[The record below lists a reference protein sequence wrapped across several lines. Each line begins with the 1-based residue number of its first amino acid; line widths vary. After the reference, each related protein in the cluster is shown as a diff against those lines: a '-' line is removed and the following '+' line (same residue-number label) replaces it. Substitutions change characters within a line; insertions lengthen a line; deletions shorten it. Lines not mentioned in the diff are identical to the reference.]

1 MDYESKL
8 EFISRVEHFKGL
20 KSTVTK
26 ECPYIVYNDEKIS
39 IIGAYIIS
47 NNVPTFLKGFQLYM
61 QNSFSNYAKNQ
72 ASSITINEKTGAELT
87 KISVTKKGIAKLNS
101 NVLEVSLMVS
111 KYIDINSQKTVGEY
125 IEFIAPF

>member
-1 MDYESKL
+1 
-8 EFISRVEHFKGL
+8 
-20 KSTVTK
+20 
-26 ECPYIVYNDEKIS
+26 
-39 IIGAYIIS
+39 
-47 NNVPTFLKGFQLYM
+47 M